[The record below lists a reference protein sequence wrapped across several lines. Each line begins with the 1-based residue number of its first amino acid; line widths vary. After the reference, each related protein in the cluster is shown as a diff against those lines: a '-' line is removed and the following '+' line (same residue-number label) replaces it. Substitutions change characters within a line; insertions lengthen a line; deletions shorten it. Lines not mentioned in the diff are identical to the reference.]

1 MFFKK
6 LTKYEPAKRF
16 NIRDHGFHGSYYKQ
30 KQDLFPGK
38 VMVIFGG
45 SAGSFTLTE
54 MTAEKFYEA
63 GMNVMA
69 VAYRDVDGAPSTLSG
84 IPVELIA
91 NAVYWCKE
99 NVAEKIGIW

>member
-1 MFFKK
+1 
-6 LTKYEPAKRF
+6 
-16 NIRDHGFHGSYYKQ
+16 
-30 KQDLFPGK
+30 
-38 VMVIFGG
+38 MVIFGG

-69 VAYRDVDGAPSTLSG
+69 VAYRDVEGAPSTLSG

-99 NVAEKIGIW
+99 NVAEKNWYLGNFSRWSACIVSWKFI